1 MSKVRATHVLQVTGG
16 GAVLR
21 RPVAIVT
28 ALVLFGE
35 AVGIVL
41 INAVL
46 AEVTENQNMS
56 LAGMDPGAMSAGTWV
71 MGGVSGLLLLLCGL
85 IALLAGVRDR
95 APGRVGRISLIGCAV
110 VHGVLGAVTVGL
122 VGWGAFVFMMV
133 VLALL
138 VLTLLG
144 YGPESPAD
152 DGVRDEAAPAAV

>member
-1 MSKVRATHVLQVTGG
+1 M
-16 GAVLR
+16 R

-46 AEVTENQNMS
+46 ATVAENQSMS
-56 LAGMDPGAMSAGTWV
+56 LAGLDPDAMSAGTWV
-71 MGGVSGLLLLLCGL
+71 MGGVSGLLLVLCGL
-85 IALLAGVRDR
+85 TALITGIRDR
-95 APGRVGRISLIGCAV
+95 APGRVGRIVLIGCAV

-122 VGWGAFVFMMV
+122 VGWAAFAFMMA

-138 VLTLLG
+138 VFTLLS
-144 YGPESPAD
+144 YGPETRPQAQ
-152 DGVRDEAAPAAV
+152 RPELTPTAP